1 MERILFERFTKKELQ
16 KTKETVFK
24 IEKVIK
30 EKMINGMSNGKV
42 LKFVFYS
49 KHAHNK
55 RKSKS
60 HQALNILSVSR
71 SKKKL
76 KMK

>member
-24 IEKVIK
+24 IKMIK
-30 EKMINGMSNGKV
+30 EKMINGMLNGKV
-42 LKFVFYS
+42 LKLVFYS

-55 RKSKS
+55 KKSKS

-71 SKKKL
+71 SKKS
-76 KMK
+76 

>member
-16 KTKETVFK
+16 KNKETVFK

-30 EKMINGMSNGKV
+30 EKMINGMLNGKV
-42 LKFVFYS
+42 LKLVFYS

-55 RKSKS
+55 
-60 HQALNILSVSR
+60 
-71 SKKKL
+71 KKK
-76 KMK
+76 